1 MNEVDI
7 NKQDIIV
14 EIIKNYKFHPEWDYI
29 YVTNEYDVAIS
40 YMMQNWDRLFKLN
53 KDSAIQSKRVG
64 DRSVTYKS
72 GINNIIKSDLILK
85 SLLGLPCLRMS

>member
-7 NKQDIIV
+7 II
-14 EIIKNYKFHPEWDYI
+14 EIIKNYKFHPEW
-29 YVTNEYDVAIS
+29 TNEYVNSNYSVAIS
-40 YMMQNWDRLFKLN
+40 YMSENWDRLFKLN

-72 GINNIIKSDLILK
+72 GINDIIKSDLILK